1 MINHQIIYDFNAY
14 FIFFSEIEQLIS
26 EYNIF
31 MPKEEDLNGAALA
44 LVRLQ
49 DTYNLNMSD
58 LARGEV
64 LGYQSRVEMSGI
76 YHNKLYFLSE

>member
-1 MINHQIIYDFNAY
+1 
-14 FIFFSEIEQLIS
+14 
-26 EYNIF
+26 